1 MNWAV
6 QVVFHFCR
14 FLLGYVPLE
23 LGSKKLNLPIL
34 FHLTAW
40 NLGTARKLS
49 LGWER
54 WSMLGR

>member
-34 FHLTAW
+34 FHLTA
-40 NLGTARKLS
+40 
-49 LGWER
+49 
-54 WSMLGR
+54 